1 MLRILS
7 FFSPTRRRSPRTG
20 PSLSDL
26 PPELLL
32 EIAAHLGPGLHDLNS
47 LLRTTRRFAHLLSPV
62 LLKLAVTARDRHTGR
77 SLLHWAAA
85 SNGNI
90 SLMRRLL
97 ESHAD
102 VNAHD
107 LRAATPLHSA
117 VLRGHTAG
125 VELLL
130 QNGADAAI
138 KNSDGWAALHLA
150 AITGNRSV
158 AALLLHHGADA
169 GARSKALF
177 QKTPLHYAVM
187 LGHVAVAELLIAHG
201 ADIQAKD
208 GLGVTVAQKAVM
220 AGHERVV
227 VLLFG
232 AGTRERILSPLLPS
246 LVDMEITMT
255 TRGIK
260 RLFATETRSSRFTLA
275 AHPGNGATCDCGC
288 EVR

>member
-1 MLRILS
+1 
-7 FFSPTRRRSPRTG
+7 
-20 PSLSDL
+20 
-26 PPELLL
+26 
-32 EIAAHLGPGLHDLNS
+32 
-47 LLRTTRRFAHLLSPV
+47 
-62 LLKLAVTARDRHTGR
+62 
-77 SLLHWAAA
+77 
-85 SNGNI
+85 
-90 SLMRRLL
+90 MRRLL
-97 ESHAD
+97 NSHAD

-130 QNGADAAI
+130 QNGADAAT

-260 RLFATETRSSRFTLA
+260 RLLATEVRSARFTLA
-275 AHPGNGATCDCGC
+275 VYPS
-288 EVR
+288 